1 MCSPDEMGKIAPI
14 VRDCTCLSSI
24 VIMDRSGPG
33 SLLSSLYQHAHQ
45 NVAVTRI
52 TEDSCPFCM
61 RVFMHGILSLLPQ
74 RTGINWEDFLISWC
88 MNIVYTCQGRV
99 LHVQHKR

>member
-33 SLLSSLYQHAHQ
+33 SFLSSLHLVRSPA
-45 NVAVTRI
+45 
-52 TEDSCPFCM
+52 S
-61 RVFMHGILSLLPQ
+61 
-74 RTGINWEDFLISWC
+74 
-88 MNIVYTCQGRV
+88 
-99 LHVQHKR
+99 